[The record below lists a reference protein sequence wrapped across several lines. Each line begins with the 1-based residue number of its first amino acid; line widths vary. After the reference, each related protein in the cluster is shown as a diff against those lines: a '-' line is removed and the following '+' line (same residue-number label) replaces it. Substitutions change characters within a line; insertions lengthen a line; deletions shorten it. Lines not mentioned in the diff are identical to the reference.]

1 MQREKPHSV
10 AISVILCYNYPAF
23 KLTSPLYMRKLFSAT
38 LAAILIS
45 TINVSSVLASGNPYG
60 PYNPY
65 EPHEPLPTGFGDTN
79 TFYLVALVTFT
90 VGMIIL
96 AIAKDLKG
104 KQSAV

>member
-1 MQREKPHSV
+1 
-10 AISVILCYNYPAF
+10 
-23 KLTSPLYMRKLFSAT
+23 MRKLYPAI

-45 TINVSSVLASGNPYG
+45 AINVSSVLASGNPYG

-79 TFYLVALVTFT
+79 TFYLVALVAFT

-104 KQSAV
+104 KQSAA